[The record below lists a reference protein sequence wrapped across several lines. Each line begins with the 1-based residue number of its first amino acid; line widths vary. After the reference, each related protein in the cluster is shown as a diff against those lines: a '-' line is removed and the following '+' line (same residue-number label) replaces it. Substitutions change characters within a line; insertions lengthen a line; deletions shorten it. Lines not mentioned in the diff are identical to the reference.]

1 MNYRFDE
8 ARVGGMGKDEKEL
21 LQRQRSYARKMGKR
35 HSRRP
40 DLDPERYLFLVT
52 WQKGLVWEALDR
64 GMIPVYLGTA
74 QI

>member
-1 MNYRFDE
+1 
-8 ARVGGMGKDEKEL
+8 MGKDEKEL